1 MGSKRM
7 RAIPLVRSSVLH
19 PLFEFLARRSCAL
32 PAPLV
37 RARRALADSD
47 PPIPLACAGSLF
59 EEAVRATGC
68 EDLGLCVGRASEMDA
83 LGDLGPALRRSATLA
98 EAIAIAELHLTRR
111 FDTGER
117 IWLGEQSGHAS
128 LCRWFSP
135 ALRRGRQAV
144 SDYSLMF
151 MLKVLRLAAGPR
163 WRPVEIDLEGPRPAH
178 AARLDELA
186 YCVRFE
192 QPVTRV
198 LFPRELLALP
208 LVQQVSARD
217 ARSLALRAVELPL
230 DFEGSVR
237 GAIAALLQL
246 GRPDL
251 RSLAEAAGTSVRS
264 LQRGLSRSGL
274 QFTELVDEARF
285 ERARRLLRDA
295 ARVVD
300 VVADLGYTDA
310 GNFSRAFRRWS
321 GGQSPREFRLSL
333 ERDVPAAG

>member
-1 MGSKRM
+1 
-7 RAIPLVRSSVLH
+7 
-19 PLFEFLARRSCAL
+19 
-32 PAPLV
+32 
-37 RARRALADSD
+37 
-47 PPIPLACAGSLF
+47 
-59 EEAVRATGC
+59 VRATGS
-68 EDLGLCVGRASEMDA
+68 EDLGLRVGRVSEMDA

-98 EAIAIAELHLTRR
+98 EAIATAEAHLTRR
-111 FDTGER
+111 FDSGER
-117 IWLGEQSGHAS
+117 IWLGEHGGYAS
-128 LCRWFSP
+128 LNRWFSP

-151 MLKVLRLAAGPR
+151 MLKLLRLAAGPH
-163 WRPVEIDLEGPRPAH
+163 WRPAEIDLEGPRPAH
-178 AARLDELA
+178 AARLDDLA
-186 YCVRFE
+186 YRVRFE
-192 QPVTRV
+192 QLVTRV

-208 LVQQVSARD
+208 LAQPVPAPRPDGRALAR
-217 ARSLALRAVELPL
+217 RAAELPL

-264 LQRGLSRSGL
+264 LQRALSKDGLH
-274 QFTELVDEARF
+274 FTQLVDEARF
-285 ERARRLLRDA
+285 ERARHLLREP

-300 VVADLGYTDA
+300 VGADLGYTDA

-333 ERDVPAAG
+333 ERDVSAAG

>member
-1 MGSKRM
+1 M
-7 RAIPLVRSSVLH
+7 RAIPLVRSSLLH

-32 PAPLV
+32 PASLV
-37 RARRALADSD
+37 RARRALADCA

-59 EEAVRATGC
+59 DDAVRATGC
-68 EDLGLCVGRASEMDA
+68 EDLGLCVGQASEMDA

-98 EAIAIAELHLTRR
+98 EAIAIVEHHLTRR
-111 FDTGER
+111 FDSGER
-117 IWLGEQSGHAS
+117 IWLGEQGGYAS

-151 MLKVLRLAAGPR
+151 MLKLLWLAAGPR
-163 WRPVEIDLEGPRPAH
+163 WRSAEIDLEGPRPAH
-178 AARLDELA
+178 AARLEELA

-192 QPVTRV
+192 QPVTRI

-208 LVQQVSARD
+208 LERPA
-217 ARSLALRAVELPL
+217 ANPHRSGRPVWPPALELPL
-230 DFEGSVR
+230 DFDGSVR
-237 GAIAALLQL
+237 GAIAALLWL

-274 QFTELVDEARF
+274 QFTQLVDEARF
-285 ERARRLLRDA
+285 ERARHLLREP

-300 VVADLGYTDA
+300 VGADLGYTDA

-321 GGQSPREFRLSL
+321 GGQSPRAFRLSL